1 MFAIIDPNLY
11 YFNEAGDIMNINSKT
26 NETERRTSVPI
37 EDDSDVDSPP
47 FSHYRT
53 YADNNDVSPP
63 PNFSGPLKG
72 SPREVSESAF
82 QSAVDVSSLPQKPE
96 YHPQEEEQ
104 YQHQR
109 EHQEKSQLVQRQS
122 FLYDLFSIISD
133 PTQWGYDESNDG
145 KWPVTWL
152 EHGRGFI
159 FNDKPTFEKSLLP
172 KFLPSSKFSSF
183 TRRLTRWKFV
193 RVSSGA
199 EMGAYYH
206 PYFVRN
212 RPENIR
218 LINTRDAPTINPE
231 FDSSFPASALSP
243 GLHIND
249 VYAGINRSSDT
260 FTDVRDFPKIMR
272 EISRAKRMEIV
283 AAAAAAVPKRHFSY
297 EDEHG
302 RGQDDSSYYR
312 IDTGD
317 AGGVGI
323 PVLDHQMS
331 VQAMYEVLTNQST
344 SDVNQGINQVLCQS
358 MNHQRAA
365 LASSGASHWSYNKL
379 PDVPQSPASTSPQV
393 ENNTSLSEFN
403 SSHDNFSNDNQSQ
416 YNPRISPSRSPKS
429 FLYSQYYM

>member
-1 MFAIIDPNLY
+1 
-11 YFNEAGDIMNINSKT
+11 
-26 NETERRTSVPI
+26 
-37 EDDSDVDSPP
+37 
-47 FSHYRT
+47 
-53 YADNNDVSPP
+53 
-63 PNFSGPLKG
+63 
-72 SPREVSESAF
+72 
-82 QSAVDVSSLPQKPE
+82 
-96 YHPQEEEQ
+96 
-104 YQHQR
+104 
-109 EHQEKSQLVQRQS
+109 
-122 FLYDLFSIISD
+122 
-133 PTQWGYDESNDG
+133 
-145 KWPVTWL
+145 
-152 EHGRGFI
+152 
-159 FNDKPTFEKSLLP
+159 
-172 KFLPSSKFSSF
+172 
-183 TRRLTRWKFV
+183 
-193 RVSSGA
+193 
-199 EMGAYYH
+199 
-206 PYFVRN
+206 
-212 RPENIR
+212 
-218 LINTRDAPTINPE
+218 
-231 FDSSFPASALSP
+231 
-243 GLHIND
+243 
-249 VYAGINRSSDT
+249 
-260 FTDVRDFPKIMR
+260 
-272 EISRAKRMEIV
+272 MEIV

-302 RGQDDSSYYR
+302 QGQDDSSYYR